1 MAARDHNPN
10 GGGFFDWEC
19 QLYGDAFPDIAGRV
33 RAGDC
38 GPAEGAVALRN
49 EMSRLIAPILK
60 RCGVS
65 ASDADDLLHDLCVE
79 LRERA
84 AAGYSREKAGR
95 LFVCGVARKLAWKLM
110 RKNQRFRGRAA
121 SDLTDFDQA
130 SPREHDVAAWVALTD
145 LAERV
150 SMYAL
155 HLSPKLRQAMQ
166 VSFEVL
172 RCGEE
177 CDETQVHNIYVNR
190 HRAIQKLREW
200 LNGDDLMHP

>member
-1 MAARDHNPN
+1 MATHDHNPN

-19 QLYGDAFPDIAGRV
+19 QLYGDAFPNIAGRV

-38 GPAEGAVALRN
+38 GPAEGAVALRS
-49 EMSRLIAPILK
+49 ELSRLIAPILK

-65 ASDADDLLHDLCVE
+65 TSEADDLLHDLCVE

-110 RKNQRFRGRAA
+110 RSNKRFRGRAA
-121 SDLTDFDQA
+121 SDLADFDQA
-130 SPREHDVAAWVALTD
+130 SPREHDAAAWIALTD
-145 LAERV
+145 LVERV
-150 SMYAL
+150 STYAS
-155 HLSPKLRQAMQ
+155 HLSPKLRQAML

-172 RCGEE
+172 RDAEE
-177 CDETQVHNIYVNR
+177 FDETHVRNIYVNR
-190 HRAIQKLREW
+190 HRALQKLREW
-200 LNGDDLMHP
+200 LNGDDLLHP